1 MRKTVHDY
9 YRQAWQGFARAP
21 RSGAWKGSSVFGAGG
36 NCASFQVELEAG
48 RITRAVY
55 RCTTCVT
62 LVALC
67 EHLAELAVGSS
78 VEEAAAWEAQLLLRR
93 HPEVPR
99 ERRDRAELAVRA
111 LRAALRSAAGGM
123 GS

>member
-1 MRKTVHDY
+1 VPDYDPRYNSGTATLRKTVH
-9 YRQAWQGFARAP
+9 
-21 RSGAWKGSSVFGAGG
+21 G

-99 ERRDRAELAVRA
+99 ERRDRAE
-111 LRAALRSAAGGM
+111 
-123 GS
+123 